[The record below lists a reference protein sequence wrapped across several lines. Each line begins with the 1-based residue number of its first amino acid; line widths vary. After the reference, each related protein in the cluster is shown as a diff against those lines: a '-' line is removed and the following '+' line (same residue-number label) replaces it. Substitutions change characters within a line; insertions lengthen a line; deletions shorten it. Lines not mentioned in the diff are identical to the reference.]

1 MDRKEEILNAA
12 SKAFDKYGLLKTKLE
27 DIAKECGIKKT
38 ALYYYFKS
46 KAEIIQTMFLRDIE
60 KLKSLGISKINKK
73 KSAIEKLETYLYVR
87 TESIRYMMKYFDLFM
102 KENTPIIY
110 RELAIKERKKTLKE
124 EVDFLR
130 EIILNGIK
138 SKELKEDLEPM
149 PLIYMLLSSTYTLG
163 LEEYFYTTKLDIKA
177 EMKKILKILLEGIRR

>member
-1 MDRKEEILNAA
+1 MDRKEEILNPA

-73 KSAIEKLETYLYVR
+73 NLQLKSWKLTFMYVR
-87 TESIRYMMKYFDLFM
+87 NR
-102 KENTPIIY
+102 
-110 RELAIKERKKTLKE
+110 
-124 EVDFLR
+124 
-130 EIILNGIK
+130 
-138 SKELKEDLEPM
+138 
-149 PLIYMLLSSTYTLG
+149 
-163 LEEYFYTTKLDIKA
+163 LDI
-177 EMKKILKILLEGIRR
+177 

>member
-1 MDRKEEILNAA
+1 M
-12 SKAFDKYGLLKTKLE
+12 
-27 DIAKECGIKKT
+27 
-38 ALYYYFKS
+38 
-46 KAEIIQTMFLRDIE
+46 
-60 KLKSLGISKINKK
+60 
-73 KSAIEKLETYLYVR
+73 
-87 TESIRYMMKYFDLFM
+87 
-102 KENTPIIY
+102 
-110 RELAIKERKKTLKE
+110 
-124 EVDFLR
+124 DFLR